1 MPLEWITRT
10 EQAPEQSG
18 ACFPVAELHLWPHRS
33 LTAKGFVWFIG
44 ITATA
49 LSLPLFAVLGTA
61 VLWGLLPFML
71 LVLGG
76 VWYGIRRNQRDLS
89 LHEVLV
95 LAEDRIA
102 LTRHN
107 PRRDNQHWEANPY
120 WVELRLHPKQGPV
133 ENYLTLRGSD
143 REVELGA
150 FLSPE
155 ERLDLHADLQDRLN
169 QLRRPD

>member
-1 MPLEWITRT
+1 MPIEWSETMQ
-10 EQAPEQSG
+10 EAPEKSG
-18 ACFPVAELHLWPHRS
+18 AFSPVAVLRLWPHRS

-49 LSLPLFAVLGTA
+49 LSLPLIAVLGSV

-71 LVLGG
+71 LALAG
-76 VWYGIRRNQRDLS
+76 VWYGIVRNQTDLS
-89 LHEVLV
+89 LNEVLE
-95 LAEDRIA
+95 LSAERIA

-107 PRRDNQHWEANPY
+107 PRQSDQHWEANPY
-120 WVELRLHPKQGPV
+120 WVELTLHPSQGPV

-155 ERLDLHADLQDRLN
+155 ERIMLYADLQDRLN
-169 QLRRPD
+169 ALRR

>member
-95 LAEDRIA
+95 LDVGLIDVIEEVGA
-102 LTRHN
+102 LAGLSAVFFLLGGWRFS
-107 PRRDNQHWEANPY
+107 
-120 WVELRLHPKQGPV
+120 RLHHRFV
-133 ENYLTLRGSD
+133 HWAGS
-143 REVELGA
+143 
-150 FLSPE
+150 
-155 ERLDLHADLQDRLN
+155 
-169 QLRRPD
+169 